1 MCKFNGCVFVQIGSI
16 SSFSVYA
23 GMYAQTAKIKNIL
36 QGEETQKAE
45 EALVQLEKTV
55 EKVEK
60 NTNSTSGK
68 PAGGVSNLAWASL
81 MYELGL
87 TPTGDFTQDYNET
100 ITRLDELIKYTQN
113 PNDLQRYLALADEVD
128 DVFVAPLGSGASK
141 TQSVMS
147 GSEQIAQ
154 LNRVMM
160 LNMGMK

>member
-1 MCKFNGCVFVQIGSI
+1 
-16 SSFSVYA
+16 
-23 GMYAQTAKIKNIL
+23 MYAQTARIKNIL

-68 PAGGVSNLAWASL
+68 PAGGVSNLPWASL

>member
-1 MCKFNGCVFVQIGSI
+1 MRLRRKGNPVWQRNRKRRKKCN
-16 SSFSVYA
+16 
-23 GMYAQTAKIKNIL
+23 
-36 QGEETQKAE
+36 
-45 EALVQLEKTV
+45 
-55 EKVEK
+55 
-60 NTNSTSGK
+60 
-68 PAGGVSNLAWASL
+68 
-81 MYELGL
+81 
-87 TPTGDFTQDYNET
+87 FTQDYNET

-128 DVFVAPLGSGASK
+128 EVFVAPLGSGASK

>member
-1 MCKFNGCVFVQIGSI
+1 MQIGSI
-16 SSFSVYA
+16 SSYAVYA
-23 GMYAQTAKIKNIL
+23 GYYAQNAKIKSVL
-36 QGEETQKAE
+36 QNDESESAKV
-45 EALVQLEKTV
+45 ALNQLEKTA

-60 NTNSTSGK
+60 NSGVKDGKAST
-68 PAGGVSNLAWASL
+68 GVSNLPWASL

-87 TPTGDFTQDYNET
+87 TPTGDFTVDYNET
-100 ITRLDELIKYTQN
+100 ISRLDELIKYTQN

-141 TQSVMS
+141 TQSAMS